1 MKIWTQWSDLTL
13 PAGMTHLETDGFVP
27 SASQFDEIEFY
38 VPSYMGGLKTIEII
52 PKMKNLKVV
61 HYNQAGY
68 EDILPHIPQGVSLCN
83 GTGIHDVSTSE
94 LAIGLA
100 IACRRGFAEFMD
112 NQKQG
117 IWKRT
122 TKPAL
127 ADSHV
132 GIIGYGHIGKRIGS
146 LLEMFETKV
155 TAFTRSGSDGSIK
168 IAEFDAYLPK
178 LDVIILILPLTADSK
193 NFMNAER
200 IKKMKDGA
208 TLVNVARGAIVDTDA
223 LVAELHTGRITA
235 GLDVT
240 DPEPLPEGHPLWS
253 GPTSSSPPMWAEI
266 VEPSNPEHAQW
277 CSSNYSCYLKINP
290 CLIRLSLRV
299 KPSR

>member
-13 PAGMTHLETDGFVP
+13 PAGMTHLDSDGFIP
-27 SASQFDEIEFY
+27 AASQFDAIEFY

-52 PKMKNLKVV
+52 PRMKNLKVV

-94 LAIGLA
+94 LAIGLT
-100 IACRRGFAEFMD
+100 IAARRGFAEFMD

-132 GIIGYGHIGKRIGS
+132 GIIGYGHIGKRIAT

-168 IAEFDAYLPK
+168 IAEFDQYLPK
-178 LDVIILILPLTADSK
+178 LDVIILILPLTAESK

-208 TLVNVARGAIVDTDA
+208 TLVNVARGAIIDTDA

-253 GPTSSSPPMWAEI
+253 APNVIISPHVGGDSGAFQPRARTM
-266 VEPSNPEHAQW
+266 VSQQ
-277 CSSNYSCYLKINP
+277 LQ
-290 CLIRLSLRV
+290 LLSEN
-299 KPSR
+299 KPLLNQIIAAS

>member
-38 VPSYMGGLKTIEII
+38 VPSYMGGLKTIDII

-68 EDILPHIPQGVSLCN
+68 EDILPHSPQGVSLCN

-94 LAIGLA
+94 LAVGLT
-100 IACRRGFAEFMD
+100 IASRRGFAEFMD

-132 GIIGYGHIGKRIGS
+132 GIIGYGHIGKRIAS

-155 TAFTRSGSDGSIK
+155 TAFTRSGSDGSTK

-178 LDVIILILPLTADSK
+178 LDVIILILPLTAESK

-253 GPTSSSPPMWAEI
+253 APNVIISPHVGGDSGAFQPRARAM
-266 VEPSNPEHAQW
+266 VSQQ
-277 CSSNYSCYLKINP
+277 LQ
-290 CLIRLSLRV
+290 LLSEN
-299 KPSR
+299 KPLLNQIIAAS

>member
-13 PAGMTHLETDGFVP
+13 PAGMTHLETDGLVP
-27 SASQFDEIEFY
+27 SASQFDAIEFY

-68 EDILPHIPQGVSLCN
+68 EDILPHIPQGVSLSN

-94 LAIGLA
+94 LAVGLT
-100 IACRRGFAEFMD
+100 IASRRGFAEFMD

-127 ADSHV
+127 ADSRV

-178 LDVIILILPLTADSK
+178 LDVIILILPLTPESK

-253 GPTSSSPPMWAEI
+253 APNVIISPHVGGDSGAFQPRARTM
-266 VEPSNPEHAQW
+266 VSQQ
-277 CSSNYSCYLKINP
+277 LQ
-290 CLIRLSLRV
+290 LLSEN
-299 KPSR
+299 KPLLNQIIAAS

>member
-1 MKIWTQWSDLTL
+1 
-13 PAGMTHLETDGFVP
+13 
-27 SASQFDEIEFY
+27 
-38 VPSYMGGLKTIEII
+38 MGGLKTIDII
-52 PKMKNLKVV
+52 PTMKNLKVV
-61 HYNQAGY
+61 QYNQAGY
-68 EDILPHIPQGVSLCN
+68 EDILPHIPKGVILCN

-94 LAIGLA
+94 LAIGLT
-100 IACRRGFAEFMD
+100 IASRRGVAEFMD

-117 IWKRT
+117 VWKRT
-122 TKPAL
+122 RKPAL

-132 GIIGYGHIGKRIGS
+132 GIVGYGHIGKRIAS
-146 LLEMFETKV
+146 LLEMFETHV

-168 IAEFDAYLPK
+168 ITEFDAYLPK

-208 TLVNVARGAIVDTDA
+208 TLINVARGAIVDTDA

-253 GPTSSSPPMWAEI
+253 APNVIISPHVGGDSGAFVPRARTMVQEQLARI
-266 VEPSNPEHAQW
+266 AKNEPLVNQITGA
-277 CSSNYSCYLKINP
+277 N
-290 CLIRLSLRV
+290 
-299 KPSR
+299 

>member
-1 MKIWTQWSDLTL
+1 
-13 PAGMTHLETDGFVP
+13 MTHLATDGFVP
-27 SASQFDEIEFY
+27 AASQFDEIEFY

-52 PKMKNLKVV
+52 PRMKNLKVV

-68 EDILPHIPQGVSLCN
+68 EDILPHIPQGVILCN
-83 GTGIHDVSTSE
+83 GTGVHDVSTSE
-94 LAIGLA
+94 LAVGLT
-100 IACRRGFAEFMD
+100 IASRRGFAEFMD
-112 NQKQG
+112 NQKKG
-117 IWKRT
+117 IWLRR

-132 GIIGYGHIGKRIGS
+132 GIVGYGHIGKRIAS

-168 IAEFDAYLPK
+168 IAEFDEYLPK
-178 LDVIILILPLTADSK
+178 LDVIILILPLTAESK
-193 NFMNAER
+193 NFMNAAR

-208 TLVNVARGAIVDTDA
+208 TLVNVARGAIIDTDA

-240 DPEPLPEGHPLWS
+240 DPEPLPAGHPLWS
-253 GPTSSSPPMWAEI
+253 APNVIISPHVGGDSGAFQPRARKLVQEQLARMAKN
-266 VEPSNPEHAQW
+266 EPLVNQITGA
-277 CSSNYSCYLKINP
+277 N
-290 CLIRLSLRV
+290 
-299 KPSR
+299 

>member
-27 SASQFDEIEFY
+27 SASQFDAIEFY

-68 EDILPHIPQGVSLCN
+68 EDILPHIPQGVSLSN

-94 LAIGLA
+94 LAVGLT
-100 IACRRGFAEFMD
+100 IASRRGFAEFMD

-178 LDVIILILPLTADSK
+178 LDVIILILPLTPESK

-223 LVAELHTGRITA
+223 LVAELHTERITA

-253 GPTSSSPPMWAEI
+253 APNVIISPHVGGDSGAFQPRARAM
-266 VEPSNPEHAQW
+266 VSQQ
-277 CSSNYSCYLKINP
+277 LQ
-290 CLIRLSLRV
+290 LLSEN
-299 KPSR
+299 KPLLNQIIAAS